1 MQLEEKASADESMI
15 SDYIMIPATESG
27 YKKIILLVADPDDG
41 FHRFFL
47 KSDREGLAAHF
58 TDLAS
63 VTN

>member
-1 MQLEEKASADESMI
+1 MI
-15 SDYIMIPATESG
+15 SDYIMIPASESG

-47 KSDREGLAAHF
+47 KLDKEGHAAHY

-63 VTN
+63 VTY